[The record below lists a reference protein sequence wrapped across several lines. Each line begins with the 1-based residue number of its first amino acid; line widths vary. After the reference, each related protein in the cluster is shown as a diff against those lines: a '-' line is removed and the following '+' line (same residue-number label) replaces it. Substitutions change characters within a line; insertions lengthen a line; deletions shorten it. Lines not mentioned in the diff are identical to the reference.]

1 MDDED
6 GGELQATTV
15 QQVEGRKRLRKY
27 VDSNPS
33 QSQKQFTIQAKT
45 EKLIVREE
53 S

>member
-33 QSQKQFTIQAKT
+33 QSQRTIPSNT
-45 EKLIVREE
+45 EKLMVREE